1 MILFEYI
8 ITIYNSITNLIEEFK
23 KDTRILLHKY
33 LGIDELNEII

>member
-8 ITIYNSITNLIEEFK
+8 IIIYNSITNLIEEFR
-23 KDTRILLHKY
+23 KDTKFLLHKY